1 MGFYD
6 EPDYQ
11 DQSKKRFSSPPIWV
25 TFVSAI
31 IGGLVVLFLSP
42 FLMEKGIIPT
52 PTDQKEELFDQKTTS
67 YQVNSKITQSVNN
80 VGPAV
85 VSVINLKTSGD
96 FFSNEQVQQGTG
108 SGIIF
113 RKANGKAL
121 IVTNN
126 HVIEGGSSFRVNIS
140 TDDGKHHEVNAKLL
154 GSDEYTDLAVLEI
167 DDQYVSKVAEF
178 GDSDTLKAGEPAI
191 AIGNPLGLGRSIT
204 VGVISSPK
212 RTIDVGGNM
221 ATDVIQTDAAINPG
235 NSGGALA
242 NIAGQVIGINTL
254 KISEYGV
261 EGLGFAI
268 PANEARPIIESLVKN
283 GKVDRPY
290 LGTSLVDL
298 DQLPVYVL
306 QDLQLPNSV
315 REGVA
320 LAEVV
325 KNSPAGQAG
334 LQPRDVIVAI
344 DDQKISNSSELRKYL
359 YTKTEIGQKVTV
371 TYYRSGQKKMA
382 DVILGEA
389 PKTFQR

>member
-6 EPDYQ
+6 ESNYQ
-11 DQSKKRFSSPPIWV
+11 DQTKKKFSSPPIWV
-25 TFVSAI
+25 TLVSAL
-31 IGGLVVLFLSP
+31 IGGLVALILAP
-42 FLMEKGIIPT
+42 FLMEKGIIPG
-52 PTDQKEELFDQKTTS
+52 PSGQQEKLFDEKTTS
-67 YQVNSKITQSVNN
+67 YQVNSKITDAVNN

-96 FFSNEQVQQGTG
+96 FFRNEQVQQGMG

-126 HVIEGGSSFRVNIS
+126 HVIQGGTSFRINIS
-140 TDDGKHHEVNAKLL
+140 TDDGKHHEVNARLL
-154 GSDEYTDLAVLEI
+154 GSDEFTDLAVLEI
-167 DDQYVSKVAEF
+167 DDKYVTKVAEF
-178 GDSDTLKAGEPAI
+178 GDSDALKAGEPAI

-212 RTIDVGGNM
+212 RTIDVSGNM

-235 NSGGALA
+235 NSGGALV

-254 KISEYGV
+254 KISEQEV

-268 PANEARPIIESLVKN
+268 PANEARPIIESLVKK
-283 GKVDRPY
+283 GQVDRPY

-298 DQLPVYVL
+298 NQLPVYVL
-306 QDLQLPNSV
+306 EDLQLPGSI

-325 KNSPAGQAG
+325 TGSPADMAG
-334 LQPRDVIVAI
+334 LKARDVIVAI
-344 DDQKISNSSELRKYL
+344 DGEKIPDSSALRKYL
-359 YTKTEIGQKVTV
+359 YTKTGIGQKVTI
-371 TYYRSGQKKMA
+371 TYYRDGQQKKA
-382 DVILGEA
+382 DVTLGEA
-389 PKTFQR
+389 PKSSR